1 MAEKQTTQPLRPAF
15 VLQDLPRIA
24 FESLQSSY
32 SADSVAAQQGDAGTS
47 IAASLV
53 MLSGLTEQLVSE
65 IRELRY
71 ALSTRKASL

>member
-1 MAEKQTTQPLRPAF
+1 MAEKQTTQPLRP
-15 VLQDLPRIA
+15 VDLPRVA

-32 SADSVAAQQGDAGTS
+32 SADSVAIQQGDAGTS

-53 MLSGLTEQLVSE
+53 MLSGLTEQLVTE

-71 ALSTRKASL
+71 VLSTRKASL